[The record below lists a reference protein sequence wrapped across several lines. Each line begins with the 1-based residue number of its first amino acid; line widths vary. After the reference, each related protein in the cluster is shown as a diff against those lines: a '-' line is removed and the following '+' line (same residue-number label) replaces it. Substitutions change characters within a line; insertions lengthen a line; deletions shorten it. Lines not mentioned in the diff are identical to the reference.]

1 MKNYTVEVVIQN
13 KPVARDPE
21 GETIHRDLL
30 LKGGYENVKSVRAG
44 KYIQLEVQAEGPE
57 DAEKLVFEMCNAL
70 RLYNPVVHTSRIQV
84 REK

>member
-1 MKNYTVEVVIQN
+1 M
-13 KPVARDPE
+13 
-21 GETIHRDLL
+21 
-30 LKGGYENVKSVRAG
+30 KSVRAG